1 MADKLNKNYK
11 ISGAGVLNIDGDS
24 IVISVEDKGDFNLA
38 NVLADLN
45 ECSVKFSFSYDE
57 DYEDTV
63 KVDTETGESLF
74 GCQFSKPL
82 SVFSSDVTNFTKYF
96 YSFFRG
102 VRMRKKVALTITIV
116 NDREIPQFVEG
127 NLVF

>member
-1 MADKLNKNYK
+1 M
-11 ISGAGVLNIDGDS
+11 
-24 IVISVEDKGDFNLA
+24 EDFLITLQ
-38 NVLADLN
+38 V
-45 ECSVKFSFSYDE
+45 SF
-57 DYEDTV
+57 
-63 KVDTETGESLF
+63 VDTETGEILF